1 LGKKGVAM
9 FRFGNKVK
17 KKKFGLE
24 IKLVKE
30 EINRSERHDYNFGIL
45 VVNVSHSVPRGLS
58 KIMPG
63 RVISFH
69 LMRKYI
75 RNYDKLVGSSLR
87 RYYIILS
94 QTDRQGVNIVKQRIH
109 MLAKKYNWGVISI
122 GMAIFPEDCK
132 TPQTLLDKAIN
143 NLSHF

>member
-1 LGKKGVAM
+1 M
-9 FRFGNKVK
+9 FSFKNKVK

-24 IKLVKE
+24 IKLIKE
-30 EINRSERHDYNFGIL
+30 EINRSKRYDYNFGIL

-94 QTDRQGVNIVKQRIH
+94 QTDRPGANIVKQRIYK
-109 MLAKKYNWGVISI
+109 LAKKYNWGVVSV

-132 TPQTLLDKAIN
+132 TSQTLLDKAIN
-143 NLSHF
+143 NLSQF